1 MKRKHALIALLFV
14 FFTLI
19 LFLGGFVCFAFLGEG
34 GTEVEVVV
42 RKGEAATQVVQMLA
56 DSGVV
61 SDPDALEFVLKL
73 TKIDRRIKSGVY
85 RFRKNSPVLKVA
97 WRLYKGPNVKGVL
110 VTIPEGKRLQAIA
123 GIIARRLGND
133 SLRFMELAE
142 DSVFIKRLAEKYGFP
157 PPKSLEG
164 YLFPDSYK
172 FSYFEDEAIIIDR
185 MVGRLMEVLR
195 QNGLLVEMKRKK
207 MSLHELLTLASIVEC
222 EAAVDSERPVIAAV
236 FLNRLKHGM
245 PLESCATV
253 EYALPRHKKKLTYRD
268 LQIDSPYN
276 TYIHIGLPPGP
287 ICSPGLNSI
296 KAVLKP
302 TKVPY
307 LYFVSKG
314 DGTHL
319 FAQTYRQHLAN
330 KRKANLL
337 QKRRR

>member
-73 TKIDRRIKSGVY
+73 TKIDRRIKSGIY

-97 WRLYKGPNVKGVL
+97 WRLYRGPNVKGVL
-110 VTIPEGKRLQAIA
+110 VTVPEGKRLQAIA

-133 SLRFMELAE
+133 SLRFLELAE

-172 FSYFEDEAIIIDR
+172 FSYFEDEAVIIDR

-236 FLNRLKHGM
+236 FLNRLKRGM

-302 TKVPY
+302 ADVPY

-319 FAQTYRQHLAN
+319 FAQTYGQHLAN

-337 QKRRR
+337 QERRR